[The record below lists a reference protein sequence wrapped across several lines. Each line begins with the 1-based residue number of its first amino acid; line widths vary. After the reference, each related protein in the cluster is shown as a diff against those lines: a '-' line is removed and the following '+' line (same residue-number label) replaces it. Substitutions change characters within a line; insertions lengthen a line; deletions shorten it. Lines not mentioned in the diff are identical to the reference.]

1 MPYIDPEQKLALD
14 QGSVPT
20 DPGQLNYVLTR
31 ECIRYLEQRAVLH
44 KDQGGWTGGLRPSY
58 EDRAEVL
65 NALEA
70 AKLEFYRRALA
81 PYEDDKKVENGDVYP
96 EWLTEPRWEGETR

>member
-14 QGSVPT
+14 QGSIPT

-31 ECIRYLEQRAVLH
+31 ECIRYLEQRA
-44 KDQGGWTGGLRPSY
+44 GMRGLRPSY
-58 EDRAEVL
+58 YDRAEVL
-65 NALEA
+65 SALEG

-81 PYEDDKKVENGDVYP
+81 PYEDQKAEENGDVYP
-96 EWLTEPRWEGETR
+96 EWLTEPRWEGEIG